1 MSTSLALAE
10 CVYVCLVY
18 LFLLQ
23 RVCGSALGTEAA
35 GLGFLHSVFHVDLH
49 HQQFLLTFRQSLI
62 AIVTVR
68 VGLGVNLYD
77 RNFLDVVRA
86 RYCESVCDRHV
97 NEYSAVREVTVG
109 STSRLK

>member
-35 GLGFLHSVFHVDLH
+35 GLGFLHSVFHLDLH

-62 AIVTVR
+62 AIVAVK

-77 RNFLDVVRA
+77 SNFLNVVRA

-97 NEYSAVREVTVG
+97 NEY
-109 STSRLK
+109 LQLQKLQ